1 MPVHFFVQCPNCS
14 NEELNF
20 LNIIRNNDRKI
31 LARSNLQVT
40 KTCVYYGNY
49 SNNKTVILNAV
60 IDFLF
65 DTKILSFRFNIAFV
79 YRHLVIFWY
88 FFVY

>member
-31 LARSNLQVT
+31 LTRSDLQVT

-49 SNNKTVILNAV
+49 SNNKTLILNAM

-65 DTKILSFRFNIAFV
+65 DIKIFSFRFNIALV
-79 YRHLVIFWY
+79 YRHLVIFRY
-88 FFVY
+88 FSVH